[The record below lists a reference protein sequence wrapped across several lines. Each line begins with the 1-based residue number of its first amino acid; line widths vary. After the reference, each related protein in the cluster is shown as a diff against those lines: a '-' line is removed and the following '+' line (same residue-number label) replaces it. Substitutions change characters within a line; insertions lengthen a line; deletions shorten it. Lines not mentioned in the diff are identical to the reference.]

1 MLTIAVCDDNP
12 QFAHQLTAR
21 LRELC
26 AHILPERVECRITA
40 AFSSGEEVLRYLRQS
55 SGEEVLRYLRQSS
68 IHILFLDIDMPG
80 MGGFEL
86 ASDLRSR
93 APDTVIIFVSAYD
106 DFVYS
111 SFEYAPFRFL
121 RKSHLEE
128 ELPVTLQKVVE
139 KCMMDSET
147 VTVHTLDG
155 ELTLRVRDI
164 LYLEGEGNYYTVR
177 TSDGEAFRCRSTLS
191 AAEELVAGYDFF
203 RIHQGYLVNLEHIRA
218 VGDDGALR
226 MDNGATLYVSRRKL
240 TAFREAYMQ
249 FTRRRLTR

>member
-12 QFAHQLTAR
+12 QFARQLTAR

-26 AHILPERVECRITA
+26 AHVLPERADCRITA
-40 AFSSGEEVLRYLRQS
+40 AFSSGEEVLRYLRD
-55 SGEEVLRYLRQSS
+55 SS
-68 IHILFLDIDMPG
+68 IHVLFLDIDMPG

-86 ASDLRSR
+86 ASRLKEA
-93 APDTVIIFVSAYD
+93 APDTLVIFVSAYD

-139 KCMMDSET
+139 KCLMDSET
-147 VTVHTLDG
+147 LTFPTVEG
-155 ELTLRVRDI
+155 ELTIRVKDI

-177 TSDGEAFRCRSTLS
+177 TAAGEGYRCRSTLS
-191 AAEELVAGYDFF
+191 AAEGLVAGFDFF
-203 RIHQGYLVNLEHIRA
+203 RIHQAYVVSLDRIRSI
-218 VGDDGALR
+218 GEDGALR
-226 MDNGATLYVSRRKL
+226 MDNGVTLYVSRRKL

>member
-55 SGEEVLRYLRQSS
+55 S

-80 MGGFEL
+80 MGGFDL
-86 ASDLRSR
+86 ASDLKSR

-128 ELPVTLQKVVE
+128 ELPVTLRKVVE

-155 ELTLRVRDI
+155 ELTLRVRDV

-177 TSDGEAFRCRSTLS
+177 TADGEAFRCRSTLS

-203 RIHQGYLVNLEHIRA
+203 RIHQGHLVNLEHIRA

>member
-40 AFSSGEEVLRYLRQS
+40 AFS

-128 ELPVTLQKVVE
+128 ELPVTLRKVVE

-177 TSDGEAFRCRSTLS
+177 TADGEAFRCRSTLS
-191 AAEELVAGYDFF
+191 AAEKLVAGYDFF

>member
-12 QFAHQLTAR
+12 QFARQLTAR

-26 AHILPERVECRITA
+26 AHVLPERADCRITA
-40 AFSSGEEVLRYLRQS
+40 AFSSGEEVLRYLC
-55 SGEEVLRYLRQSS
+55 ESS
-68 IHILFLDIDMPG
+68 IHVLFLDIDMPG

-86 ASDLRSR
+86 ASHLKE
-93 APDTVIIFVSAYD
+93 ATPDTLVIFVSAYD

-139 KCMMDSET
+139 KCLMDSET
-147 VTVHTLDG
+147 VTFSTVEG
-155 ELTLRVRDI
+155 ELTLRVKDI
-164 LYLEGEGNYYTVR
+164 LYLEGEGNYYAVR
-177 TSDGEAFRCRSTLS
+177 ASGGGTYRCRSTLS
-191 AAEELVAGYDFF
+191 AAEELVKGYDFF
-203 RIHQGYLVNLEHIRA
+203 RIHQAYVVNLDRIRSI
-218 VGDDGALR
+218 GEDGALR
-226 MDNGATLYVSRRKL
+226 MDNGVTLYVSRRKL